1 MPVPLYTPSNFAMIA
16 GDEMSASNNI
26 PVAFGYYAEFAEVG
40 DIMNL
45 TASTGSLFFGLRRD
59 GSGTP
64 LTGTEKQ
71 QPSATLLLPRG
82 TIILING
89 KATPPAT
96 PPPVTVP
103 YILYVVVTSEA
114 GADTT
119 YESIYSWLP

>member
-1 MPVPLYTPSNFAMIA
+1 ML
-16 GDEMSASNNI
+16 
-26 PVAFGYYAEFAEVG
+26 
-40 DIMNL
+40 
-45 TASTGSLFFGLRRD
+45 
-59 GSGTP
+59 
-64 LTGTEKQ
+64 
-71 QPSATLLLPRG
+71 
-82 TIILING
+82 ILING

>member
-89 KATPPAT
+89 NNL
-96 PPPVTVP
+96 VDLMHQYNVG
-103 YILYVVVTSEA
+103 IQVRN
-114 GADTT
+114 
-119 YESIYSWLP
+119 IYKIKEVDEDFFEEN